1 MNLVEQQGD
10 PVPSQGEN
18 GEEEEDTQ
26 VSVSIVDLCEL
37 TSIRKED
44 LLQTLDVRLPEFLN
58 YPTHM
63 EQVNCCILFSHT
75 SHLQFYE
82 INNYLRGEYVLTLTN
97 EMIEAYQ

>member
-63 EQVNCCILFSHT
+63 EQV
-75 SHLQFYE
+75 
-82 INNYLRGEYVLTLTN
+82 
-97 EMIEAYQ
+97 